1 MGLTQLISLAG
12 GLSLFL
18 YGMHMMSIGLEKSAG
33 DKLKGILER
42 LTKTPL
48 LGVVV
53 GAFFT
58 AIIQSSSATTVM
70 VVGFVNA
77 KMMSIF
83 NAVWIIMG
91 ANIGTTITGQLVAL
105 NIITIAP
112 LLAFIGVGCIIF
124 VKRKQINYFGEILA
138 GLGILF
144 IGMNFMSQ
152 AMVPLRSNA
161 DFISIMTKFENPFYG
176 IVTGAIFTAI
186 IQSSSASV
194 GILQALAMSGTISF
208 ESSVFILFGQNIGT
222 CITAVIASMNGDR
235 NGKRIAIIH
244 ILFNVIGTAVFTVG
258 CLFLPITDW
267 VREIT
272 PLNPMSQIANMHT
285 IFNVVTTILLF
296 PFGKKLAILST
307 RILSDKEIKTK
318 STINNNLSLGASAIA
333 IEELN
338 KEVLGMYELSVLNFK
353 AALAQ
358 ILDFSTTKQQ
368 EVEKTEDMIDVM
380 NLQIAKKIVKISTAD
395 VSYKER
401 DILAS
406 FMRVISNIERIADHA
421 LNLSEYGQV
430 IKRDGLILNNE
441 KEEITTLYEII
452 DNSMHHIR
460 NLQLVEQNESQIDA
474 LRIYYRE
481 GQFEQMKT
489 KNFNLKLCVIYDEIL
504 TDLERISDHL
514 LNIAEENNLH
524 NVWKS
529 YK

>member
-12 GLSLFL
+12 GLALFL
-18 YGMHMMSIGLEKSAG
+18 YGMHMMSIGLEKTAG

-53 GAFFT
+53 GAVIT
-58 AIIQSSSATTVM
+58 AIIQSSSASTVM

-105 NIITIAP
+105 NITKIAP
-112 LLAFIGVGCIIF
+112 ILAFIGVGCIIF

-144 IGMNFMSQ
+144 IGMNYMSQ
-152 AMVPLRSNA
+152 AMVPLQSNV
-161 DFISIMTKFENPFYG
+161 DFIGMMTKFEHPLYG
-176 IVTGAIFTAI
+176 IVTGAIFTAV

-222 CITAVIASMNGDR
+222 CITALIASMNGDR
-235 NGKRIAIIH
+235 NGKRIVMIH
-244 ILFNVIGTAVFTVG
+244 ILFNIIGTAIFTVG
-258 CLFLPITDW
+258 CLLFPITDW
-267 VREIT
+267 VRGIT
-272 PLNPMSQIANMHT
+272 PTNPMSQIANMHT

-296 PFGKKLAILST
+296 PFGKKLAMLST
-307 RILSDKEIKTK
+307 RLLPDKEIKKKNTNK
-318 STINNNLSLGASAIA
+318 NDYFSLGTSAIA
-333 IEELN
+333 IEELK
-338 KEVLGMYELSVLNFK
+338 KEVLGMYELSILNFK

-358 ILDFSTTKQQ
+358 IYDFSITKQQ
-368 EVEKTEDMIDVM
+368 EIEKTEDMIDVM
-380 NLQIAKKIVKISTAD
+380 NLQIAKRIMKISAAD
-395 VSYKER
+395 ISYKER
-401 DILAS
+401 EIFAS
-406 FMRVISNIERIADHA
+406 FMRVISNIERIGDHA
-421 LNLSEYGQV
+421 LNLSEYGEA
-430 IKRDGLILNNE
+430 IKRNGLIIKNE
-441 KEEITTLYEII
+441 KEEITALCEII
-452 DNSMHHIR
+452 ENSMVHIR
-460 NLQLVEQNESQIDA
+460 SLQMVEQNETQIDA
-474 LRIYYRE
+474 LRLYYRE

-489 KNFNLKLCVIYDEIL
+489 KNYNLKLGVIYDEIL

-514 LNIAEENNLH
+514 LNIAQENNLH
-524 NVWKS
+524 HVWKL
-529 YK
+529 